1 MAQRVDVRYVNFY
14 TAGSSALKVAPAI
27 SLKTLEL
34 PKKRRAKR
42 VTLRIDP
49 VAAAGILMAVV
60 MSILMT
66 VGVFQLVN
74 VRNNEVAMA
83 AYVDTLQTE
92 NEALRMAFEEGCNLN
107 DVETTALALGMVP
120 AEQVQR
126 VKLQVEKPAADEE
139 SGAIKN
145 LFTFLT
151 GLFA

>member
-1 MAQRVDVRYVNFY
+1 MAQRVDVRYVNLY

-27 SLKTLEL
+27 PLKTLEV
-34 PKKRRAKR
+34 PRKRRAKR
-42 VTLRIDP
+42 ITLCIDP

-66 VGVFQLVN
+66 VGVFQLVS
-74 VRNNEVAMA
+74 VRNSEVVMA
-83 AYVDTLQTE
+83 SYVDTLQQE
-92 NEALRMAFEEGCNLN
+92 NVVLRMAYEEGCNLE

-120 AEQVQR
+120 AEQVQQ
-126 VKLQVEKPAADEE
+126 VKIQVEKPVTDEE
-139 SGAIKN
+139 SSAMKN